1 MIIIAGTLRFEKKI
15 VSVIYVYLW
24 NPATSCGRS
33 VICIRFATAVPITPP
48 RAVHVII
55 CVKTSADGAI

>member
-1 MIIIAGTLRFEKKI
+1 M
-15 VSVIYVYLW
+15 YLW

-33 VICIRFATAVPITPP
+33 VICIRFATVEPITPP

-55 CVKTSADGAI
+55 CAKMSEDGAI